1 LGRFEVAGRRQTK
14 HIGSEGEQIDAYLG
28 AANQVLN
35 CSLAKREELETLGQ
49 NFSITPNVGGNPDRP
64 WRIAVDRPHEEE
76 IEAAAARL
84 RKIMV
89 AQEEDVYLGK
99 ILKIISRYTDA
110 EARQLW
116 VTPIRQ
122 MWDGFTD
129 MHYFS
134 AGGIPVSEGE
144 GATFSL
150 LKDRQIAIDWLYGE
164 LLHYDVERRE
174 RIKYV
179 GDETKFQAGLLWAK
193 DSIILVWSV
202 RNLIVELQD
211 LSRLKVPR

>member
-1 LGRFEVAGRRQTK
+1 MAGRRQTK
-14 HIGSEGEQIDAYLG
+14 HIGSEGKQIDAYLG

-49 NFSITPNVGGNPDRP
+49 SFTITPNLAGSPERP

-99 ILKIISRYTDA
+99 ILKIIGRYTDV
-110 EARQLW
+110 EARENW
-116 VTPIRQ
+116 VSPILQ

-134 AGGIPVSEGE
+134 AGGIPISEGE
-144 GATFSL
+144 GATFPL

-174 RIKYV
+174 RIKHV
-179 GDETKFQAGLLWAK
+179 GEETKFQAGLLWAK

-202 RNLIVELQD
+202 KNLIVALQD
-211 LSRLKVPR
+211 SSRLKVPR